1 MNPFK
6 FLALTFGFYLSLVIV
21 FGGGGN
27 ASPEPT
33 PTPTVFPRVTVVMLT
48 PEQQIDRIAEL
59 APSPTTTIAPV
70 VIVEVS
76 EDTKCQQWLQ
86 TALQAGWPNERKVMD
101 RLGFIMWREARCQP
115 TACSPSDSD
124 RTSEN
129 GKVCRDYGLIQ
140 GNWSAHHEW
149 WEDLGIAP
157 EQMFD
162 PHTNLRWA
170 WLLYS
175 GREANGQCGWQPWSL
190 SC

>member
-33 PTPTVFPRVTVVMLT
+33 PTPTVFPRITVQILT
-48 PEQQIDRIAEL
+48 PEQQVDRIAEL

-76 EDTKCQQWLQ
+76 DDTKCQQWLQ
-86 TALQAGWPNERKVMD
+86 TALQAGWPNDRKILD
-101 RLGFIMWREARCQP
+101 RLGFIMWRESRCQP
-115 TACSPSDSD
+115 DADSGPD
-124 RTSEN
+124 H
-129 GKVCRDYGLIQ
+129 GLTQINQ
-140 GNWSAHHEW
+140 IHTQWIT
-149 WEDLGIAP
+149 DLGWTL
-157 EQMFD
+157 EEMKD
-162 PHTNLRWA
+162 PAKNLRFA

-175 GREANGQCGWQPWSL
+175 GREANGQCGWTPWSL
-190 SC
+190 GC